1 MDGARC
7 LQLGLGDT
15 GGGGGGVHVGGGE
28 RGGGEVAVL
37 AADGV
42 GSGGAGDEETSEDGG
57 GLGDGRHFDVVGVVG
72 WGVVIEVVVVG
83 VIVGGMSFVDGLV
96 CEEEKTERVRDREMR
111 LKRE

>member
-1 MDGARC
+1 
-7 LQLGLGDT
+7 
-15 GGGGGGVHVGGGE
+15 
-28 RGGGEVAVL
+28 
-37 AADGV
+37 
-42 GSGGAGDEETSEDGG
+42 
-57 GLGDGRHFDVVGVVG
+57 VVGVVG